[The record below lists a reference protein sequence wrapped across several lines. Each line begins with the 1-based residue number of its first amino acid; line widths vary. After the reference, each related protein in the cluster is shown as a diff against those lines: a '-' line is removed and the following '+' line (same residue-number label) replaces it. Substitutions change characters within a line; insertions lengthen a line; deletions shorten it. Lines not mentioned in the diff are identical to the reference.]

1 MPYNLKFYKTESATA
16 RCLAGMGPQ
25 TSYTAS
31 TQSIIA
37 QRDVD
42 RKALGWAQ
50 AAAQSMLECTIPGPA
65 GVMEVAPLS
74 NYDTEGDKGG
84 SYPTAAY
91 VITNTGTD
99 DLDWLVEVGAAWLTG
114 SPLSGHLYV
123 GESRTITFGVDDT
136 ALAAGTTYNTTMD
149 LVNES
154 TGQRVSY
161 LAQVTIYPIPQVSAA
176 YASELGTATLVGFS
190 ELASPSLPPK
200 KYLTKTLSGQLT
212 TCNYSAGGACPNSP
226 GAFNFETYGKQ
237 YSGSINYNPNTGVA
251 TNSTITK
258 DGTTGNGQPTCGST
272 PTFVNWVPPNAFTT
286 AVETLVVGTALNRVT
301 TPTSS
306 YQTSDFS
313 CVAGG
318 IFRTPY
324 PERIVTCTARDDLS
338 NEDTE
343 DAAIARAVK
352 TPGTSAQ
359 AYRELRGA
367 GDFTLQ
373 FQEVTITL
381 DFTALQAGLSYQ
393 ATIDLNTENYG
404 GGGSVVTQRT
414 YNFTAAATTH
424 QIVDT
429 LSAADGKQVTA
440 SNPAVVRVP

>member
-16 RCLAGMGPQ
+16 RCLAGAGAE

-31 TQSIIA
+31 SQSIIA

-65 GVMEVAPLS
+65 GFMEVAPLS

-99 DLDWLVEVGAAWLTG
+99 DLDWSVTLGAGWLTA
-114 SPLSGHLYV
+114 SPTSGHLYV

-136 ALAAGTTYNTTMD
+136 ALAAGATYNTTMD
-149 LVNES
+149 LVNET
-154 TGQRVSY
+154 TGQTVSY
-161 LAQVTIYPIPQVSAA
+161 IAQVLVFPLPLVSAA
-176 YASELGTATLVGFS
+176 YASELGTATLIGFS
-190 ELASPSLPPK
+190 EYTTPSSPPK
-200 KYLTKTLSGQLT
+200 KYRVQTFSGNISTRGYGAAGCVNPTAFGYTDAAPTGDTRYNALTGALSQTQWNRSGNYLSSGGTSGCAVDPSTIFNQGLFGAGSTLDTAQASSVTTAPTFQSATFPGCPVCNAVGGFSNRRAGTMSRTLS
-212 TCNYSAGGACPNSP
+212 
-226 GAFNFETYGKQ
+226 E
-237 YSGSINYNPNTGVA
+237 
-251 TNSTITK
+251 
-258 DGTTGNGQPTCGST
+258 
-272 PTFVNWVPPNAFTT
+272 
-286 AVETLVVGTALNRVT
+286 
-301 TPTSS
+301 
-306 YQTSDFS
+306 
-313 CVAGG
+313 
-318 IFRTPY
+318 
-324 PERIVTCTARDDLS
+324 
-338 NEDTE
+338 EDTE
-343 DAAIARAVK
+343 DDAIVRAAK
-352 TPGTSAQ
+352 TAGTSNQ

-367 GDFTLQ
+367 GDFTFQ
-373 FQEVTITL
+373 FREVEITL
-381 DFTALQAGLSYQ
+381 DFTGLYVGQSYQ

-414 YNFTAAATTH
+414 YNFTAAAATH

-440 SNPAVVRVP
+440 SNPAVIRVP